1 MSPFVIQQ
9 KIGFQHCDPAGIVF
23 YPRYFEMFNAVVE
36 NWFEQRLGFS
46 YYEIHMQR
54 GEVVPTVYIEVDFKA
69 PSRLGDTVDVGLTLQ
84 KVGRASIEFS
94 VTISCADV
102 TRVIA
107 KLVLVYSKMD
117 VLAAAG
123 WPDDMRAALNTQ
135 LATADC
141 QIRSNG
147 ELK

>member
-1 MSPFVIQQ
+1 MSEFINQQ

-46 YYEIHMQR
+46 YYEIHMHR
-54 GEVVPTVYIEVDFKA
+54 GEVVPTVHIEVDFKA
-69 PSRLGDTVDVGLTLQ
+69 PSRLGDTVDVSLTLQ

-94 VTISCADV
+94 VTIGCAGV
-102 TRVIA
+102 IRVLS

-117 VLAAAG
+117 VLAAAV
-123 WPDDMRAALNTQ
+123 WPDDLRV
-135 LATADC
+135 AT
-141 QIRSNG
+141 RG
-147 ELK
+147 